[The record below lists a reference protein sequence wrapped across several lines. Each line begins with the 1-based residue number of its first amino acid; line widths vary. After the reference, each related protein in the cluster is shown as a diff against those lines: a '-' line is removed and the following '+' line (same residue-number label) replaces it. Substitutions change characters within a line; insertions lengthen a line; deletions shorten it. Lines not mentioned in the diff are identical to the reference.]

1 MTTSSNT
8 AFMQRIR
15 NAIPNLLTLG
25 NLACGLV
32 AIVLLMDH
40 EIGYLP
46 YKVIGVLMVAA
57 MAFDFADGFVARAL
71 KSTSLLGKELD
82 SLSDLVSF
90 GVLPGLMVYVMLKI
104 MLQMA
109 WATDIYIGGDQ
120 NLTASQIDALLN
132 PWWLSALPYI
142 GLLIPLFSAY
152 RLAKFNIDTR
162 QSYGFLGLPTPA
174 NALFFLSIFLICMES
189 LNADQSLVP
198 RRYYGNPVVQFVG
211 LEAQNDLF
219 FWLFNPIVLAALTLV
234 FSILLVTEI
243 PLLAMKFKDY
253 TWKGN
258 WPRYVLILIS
268 VTLLAILWFRAIPLI
283 IVLYFLFSFIDTRIH
298 KKA

>member
-1 MTTSSNT
+1 
-8 AFMQRIR
+8 MQRIR
-15 NAIPNLLTLG
+15 NTIPNLLTLG

-40 EIGYLP
+40 HLGPPPYQIIGW
-46 YKVIGVLMVAA
+46 LMLGA
-57 MAFDFADGFVARAL
+57 MVFDFFDGFVARAL
-71 KSTSLLGKELD
+71 KVTSPIGKELD

-90 GVLPGLMVYVMLKI
+90 GVLPGLMVYFVLEV
-104 MLQMA
+104 QMNILLSETD
-109 WATDIYIGGDQ
+109 AT
-120 NLTASQIDALLN
+120 IDGIHFTHVPVWMKL
-132 PWWLSALPYI
+132 LPYF
-142 GLLIPLFSAY
+142 GLIIPLFSAW
-152 RLAKFNIDTR
+152 RLAKFNVDTR

-174 NALFFLSIFLICMES
+174 NALFFLSIFLICLQDINLES
-189 LNADQSLVP
+189 LFAK
-198 RRYYGNPVVQFVG
+198 RYYTYESLAHSVYDISWMDAFLLNPFQ
-211 LEAQNDLF
+211 
-219 FWLFNPIVLAALTLV
+219 WLYNPWVLAGLTLI

>member
-1 MTTSSNT
+1 M
-8 AFMQRIR
+8 
-15 NAIPNLLTLG
+15 IPNLLTLG

-32 AIVLLMDH
+32 AIVLLLDH
-40 EIGYLP
+40 PAYDAPNYVAIGW
-46 YKVIGVLMVAA
+46 LMVGA
-57 MAFDFADGFVARAL
+57 MVFDFADGFVARAL
-71 KSTSLLGKELD
+71 KATSPLGKELD

-90 GVLPGLMVYVMLKI
+90 GVLPGLMVYFILKY
-104 MLQMA
+104 QM
-109 WATDIYIGGDQ
+109 
-120 NLTASQIDALLN
+120 QIEMELSTPTVEGWHTSIVPTWRVLL
-132 PWWLSALPYI
+132 PFT

-174 NALFFLSIFLICMES
+174 NTLFFLSIFLIFMQDISNDPMFFRKAYDRFSSLQHYSLETES
-189 LNADQSLVP
+189 NIPFHWLYQTYVLIGLSL
-198 RRYYGNPVVQFVG
+198 
-211 LEAQNDLF
+211 L
-219 FWLFNPIVLAALTLV
+219 
-234 FSILLVTEI
+234 FSILLITEI

-283 IVLYFLFSFIDTRIH
+283 IVLYFILSFIDTRLN
-298 KKA
+298 KNKA

>member
-1 MTTSSNT
+1 
-8 AFMQRIR
+8 MQMIR

-32 AIVLLMDH
+32 AIVLLMDRPYNRSVPY
-40 EIGYLP
+40 EI
-46 YKVIGVLMVAA
+46 IGWLMVGA

-71 KSTSLLGKELD
+71 KATSPIGKELD

-90 GVLPGLMVYVMLKI
+90 GVLPGLMVYHILKMEMI
-104 MLQMA
+104 VQYSAENNFME
-109 WATDIYIGGDQ
+109 
-120 NLTASQIDALLN
+120 
-132 PWWLSALPYI
+132 PWTKYSLPLWRQSITYV

-152 RLAKFNIDTR
+152 RLAKFNVDTR

-174 NALFFLSIFLICMES
+174 NALFFLAIFLVFGIDTLGLGS
-189 LNADQSLVP
+189 
-198 RRYYGNPVVQFVG
+198 YYFSPEFLSNGYFSHATGIVQLTLPF
-211 LEAQNDLF
+211 LK
-219 FWLFNPIVLAALTLV
+219 WLFNPIVLTGLTLL
-234 FSILLVTEI
+234 FSILLITEI

-283 IVLYFLFSFIDTRIH
+283 IILYFILSFIDTRLH

>member
-1 MTTSSNT
+1 
-8 AFMQRIR
+8 MQMIR

-32 AIVLLMDH
+32 AIVLLMDSTLEVKFF
-40 EIGYLP
+40 EI
-46 YKVIGVLMVAA
+46 IGWLMVGA

-71 KSTSLLGKELD
+71 KATSPIGKELD

-90 GVLPGLMVYVMLKI
+90 GVLPGLMVYTVLRKEMLGTAMKVPTFHI
-104 MLQMA
+104 ESF
-109 WATDIYIGGDQ
+109 WGDPH
-120 NLTASQIDALLN
+120 LSFWQIAF
-132 PWWLSALPYI
+132 PFV

-152 RLAKFNIDTR
+152 RLAKFNVDTR
-162 QSYGFLGLPTPA
+162 QSYSFLGLPTPA
-174 NALFFLSIFLICMES
+174 NALFFLSIFLIFGIDGNQHPS
-189 LNADQSLVP
+189 LFMSHDYLPSEWHADSHGWLA
-198 RRYYGNPVVQFVG
+198 QFTYPI
-211 LEAQNDLF
+211 LR
-219 FWLFNPIVLAALTLV
+219 WLHHPWVLAALTLL
-234 FSILLVTEI
+234 FSILLITEI

-268 VTLLAILWFRAIPLI
+268 VTLLAILWYRAIPLI
-283 IVLYFLFSFIDTRIH
+283 IILYFILSFIDTRLH

>member
-15 NAIPNLLTLG
+15 NTIPNLLTLG

-32 AIVLLMDH
+32 AIVLLMDRDMFR
-40 EIGYLP
+40 EVPYVTIGL
-46 YKVIGVLMVAA
+46 LMVGA
-57 MAFDFADGFVARAL
+57 MVFDFADGFVARAL
-71 KSTSLLGKELD
+71 KSTSAIGKELD

-90 GVLPGLMVYVMLKI
+90 GVLPGLMVYTILKVEVLEASLPHA
-104 MLQMA
+104 MGWNTLTLNA
-109 WATDIYIGGDQ
+109 WAAI
-120 NLTASQIDALLN
+120 
-132 PWWLSALPYI
+132 LPYC

-152 RLAKFNIDTR
+152 RLAKFNVDTR

-174 NALFFLSIFLICMES
+174 NALFFLSIFLMFMDRIYTPQ
-189 LNADQSLVP
+189 ATVP
-198 RRYYGNPVVQFVG
+198 RRYYSHSDFHFTGFEVDMDPFSLLYNP
-211 LEAQNDLF
+211 
-219 FWLFNPIVLAALTLV
+219 WVLAALTLI

>member
-1 MTTSSNT
+1 
-8 AFMQRIR
+8 MQRIR

-32 AIVLLMDH
+32 AIVLLMDRDMLR
-40 EIGYLP
+40 EVPYATIGL
-46 YKVIGVLMVAA
+46 LMVGA

-71 KSTSLLGKELD
+71 KSTSAVGKELD

-90 GVLPGLMVYVMLKI
+90 GVLPGLMVYTILKVEV
-104 MLQMA
+104 LVASLPHAKGWTTLTLNA
-109 WATDIYIGGDQ
+109 WAAI
-120 NLTASQIDALLN
+120 
-132 PWWLSALPYI
+132 LPYC

-152 RLAKFNIDTR
+152 RLAKFNVDTR

-174 NALFFLSIFLICMES
+174 NALFFLSIFLVFGLDS
-189 LNADQSLVP
+189 RGVGS
-198 RRYYGNPVVQFVG
+198 YYFSEDWTSRGYFEHASAVVQMT
-211 LEAQNDLF
+211 LPILQ
-219 FWLFNPIVLAALTLV
+219 WLYNPWVLAALTLI

>member
-1 MTTSSNT
+1 
-8 AFMQRIR
+8 MQQIR

-32 AIVLLMDH
+32 AIVLLMDSTLEVKFF
-40 EIGYLP
+40 EI
-46 YKVIGVLMVAA
+46 IGWLMVGA

-71 KSTSLLGKELD
+71 KATSPIGKELD

-90 GVLPGLMVYVMLKI
+90 GVLPGLMVYTILRKDVLGAALKSPAFHI
-104 MLQMA
+104 ETLWGA
-109 WATDIYIGGDQ
+109 PD
-120 NLTASQIDALLN
+120 LTFWQI
-132 PWWLSALPYI
+132 ALPFV
-142 GLLIPLFSAY
+142 GLMIPLFSAY
-152 RLAKFNIDTR
+152 RLAKFNTDTR

-174 NALFFLSIFLICMES
+174 NALFFLSVFLIFGIDGGQHAS
-189 LNADQSLVP
+189 NAMSSDDQPSPWHAASHSWV
-198 RRYYGNPVVQFVG
+198 
-211 LEAQNDLF
+211 AQIAYPTLH
-219 FWLFNPIVLAALTLV
+219 WLHHPFILAALTLL
-234 FSILLVTEI
+234 FSILLITEI

-268 VTLLAILWFRAIPLI
+268 VTLLAILWYRAIPLI
-283 IVLYFLFSFIDTRIH
+283 IILYFILSFIDTRLH

>member
-1 MTTSSNT
+1 M
-8 AFMQRIR
+8 IR

-40 EIGYLP
+40 HLAPPP
-46 YKVIGVLMVAA
+46 YKLIGWLMLGA
-57 MAFDFADGFVARAL
+57 MVFDFFDGFVARAL
-71 KSTSLLGKELD
+71 KVTSPMGKELD

-90 GVLPGLMVYVMLKI
+90 GVLPGMMMYFVLE
-104 MLQMA
+104 LQMNLLLSE
-109 WATDIYIGGDQ
+109 TDP
-120 NLTASQIDALLN
+120 TIDGIRFEHIPIWMKLI
-132 PWWLSALPYI
+132 PYM
-142 GLLIPLFSAY
+142 GLVIPLFSAW

-174 NALFFLSIFLICMES
+174 NALFFLSIFLICLQDINLES
-189 LNADQSLVP
+189 LYAK
-198 RRYYGNPVVQFVG
+198 RYYTYESLSSSLNGVSWLDAFLLNPFQWLYNPWVVIAF
-211 LEAQNDLF
+211 
-219 FWLFNPIVLAALTLV
+219 TLI
-234 FSILLVTEI
+234 FSILLITEI

-283 IVLYFLFSFIDTRIH
+283 IILYFILSFIDTRLH

>member
-1 MTTSSNT
+1 
-8 AFMQRIR
+8 MQQIR

-32 AIVLLMDH
+32 AIVLLMDRPL
-40 EIGYLP
+40 EPKSVAWIGW
-46 YKVIGVLMVAA
+46 LMVGA

-71 KSTSLLGKELD
+71 KATSPIGKELD

-90 GVLPGLMVYVMLKI
+90 GVLPGLMVYAILKWE
-104 MLQMA
+104 MNTEVLA
-109 WATDIYIGGDQ
+109 NWVPGYHAAPLPTWK
-120 NLTASQIDALLN
+120 LL
-132 PWWLSALPYI
+132 LPFI

-152 RLAKFNIDTR
+152 RLAKFNVDTR

-174 NALFFLSIFLICMES
+174 NALLFLSIFLIFGLDGGTIFSMSNDFLPSSFGYDLEVS
-189 LNADQSLVP
+189 AIGRWS
-198 RRYYGNPVVQFVG
+198 NPF
-211 LEAQNDLF
+211 LK
-219 FWLFNPIVLAALTLV
+219 WLHHPFVLAGLTLL
-234 FSILLVTEI
+234 FSSLLITEI

-283 IVLYFLFSFIDTRIH
+283 IILYFILSFIDTRIH
-298 KKA
+298 KKV